1 LICQAE
7 KLVVLAMADCLKVN
21 GEVVMKSKSKVF
33 DINFDDKM
41 MYMVEGPTPKSVLLS
56 KIPIKMLVNM
66 LDSP

>member
-1 LICQAE
+1 
-7 KLVVLAMADCLKVN
+7 MADCLKVN